1 MYCRKC
7 GKEIPNDSVYCS
19 YCGTK
24 QIGNNLSH
32 GKSGTNGERGW
43 GKRGLLAGRTGS
55 FPVPP
60 KNSAPAEKYYSARC
74 KVLHGALQSVSPN
87 AENLAFLFSLTFP
100 DFTRHF
106 FSSLAETVDS
116 SFVVVLNR

>member
-1 MYCRKC
+1 MTSRMESQEQTGREAG
-7 GKEIPNDSVYCS
+7 GKWAFP
-19 YCGTK
+19 
-24 QIGNNLSH
+24 
-32 GKSGTNGERGW
+32 R

-87 AENLAFLFSLTFP
+87 AENLAFLFSFLELPYFRQVTLLLF
-100 DFTRHF
+100 DD
-106 FSSLAETVDS
+106 AK
-116 SFVVVLNR
+116 VVQIERNAK